1 MSSDCDDC
9 DGGISPAANH
19 LYYWIRDPTNDG
31 QVYCHDVVPYTVREV
46 LVVLSEV
53 EGIFDF
59 EGGASASSHLSVR
72 PGIQPEVATY
82 RLLLEVIGAKVGGD
96 DIVERGVLR
105 DVITRRTSFL
115 ATVAATV
122 NMSAE
127 EVESSWREICVLPE
141 MDGGSYCESTVSED
155 ESDSDSGTHS
165 KRQKRGFSTSAAKK
179 MAELKKDYVEL
190 KKDNKELMKNHKM
203 LKKNCDKLDA
213 RNLKQ
218 VRDMVDFK
226 LTKVREINDL
236 KEKQKEEIT
245 KLKNNQKTAIN
256 DAKRVMEEEK
266 VVALTVQRNS
276 K

>member
-1 MSSDCDDC
+1 
-9 DGGISPAANH
+9 
-19 LYYWIRDPTNDG
+19 
-31 QVYCHDVVPYTVREV
+31 
-46 LVVLSEV
+46 
-53 EGIFDF
+53 
-59 EGGASASSHLSVR
+59 
-72 PGIQPEVATY
+72 
-82 RLLLEVIGAKVGGD
+82 
-96 DIVERGVLR
+96 
-105 DVITRRTSFL
+105 
-115 ATVAATV
+115 
-122 NMSAE
+122 MSAE

-141 MDGGSYCESTVSED
+141 MDGGSCCESTVSED
-155 ESDSDSGTHS
+155 ESDSDSGTRS
-165 KRQKRGFSTSAAKK
+165 KRQKRGFSTSPEK

-213 RNLKQ
+213 KNLKQ

-226 LTKVREINDL
+226 STKVREINDL